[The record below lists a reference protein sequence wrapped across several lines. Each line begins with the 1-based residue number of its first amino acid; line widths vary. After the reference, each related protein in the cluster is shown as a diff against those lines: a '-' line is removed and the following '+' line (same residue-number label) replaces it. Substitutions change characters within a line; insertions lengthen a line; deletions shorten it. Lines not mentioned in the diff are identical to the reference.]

1 MCAAADEEYV
11 RKATRQAARQWHVW
25 ISTWMEEHASDYL
38 AVNSEKTI
46 FMKHAG
52 EEWIMHGLFVD
63 DTIHAATSHELQDEF
78 LREYREDFYIT
89 LEDVVSTFLG
99 MEIKHNKENLVIH
112 LDTYIQ
118 ETLAESKEAD
128 TVSQADATWD
138 YVGA

>member
-1 MCAAADEEYV
+1 MKSMYG
-11 RKATRQAARQWHVW
+11 TWQAARQWHVL
-25 ISTWMEEHASDYL
+25 ISTWMEEHGYA

-46 FMKHAG
+46 FMKHVG
-52 EEWIMHGLFVD
+52 DKWIMHGLFVD
-63 DTIHAATSHELQDEF
+63 DMIHAATNDELRDQF
-78 LREYREDFYIT
+78 TREYREDFDIA